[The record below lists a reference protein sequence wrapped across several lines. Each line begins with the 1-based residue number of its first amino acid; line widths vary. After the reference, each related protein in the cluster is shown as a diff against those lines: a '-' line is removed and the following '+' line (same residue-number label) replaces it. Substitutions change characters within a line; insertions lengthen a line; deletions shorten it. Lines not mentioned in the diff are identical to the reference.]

1 MKKSFFLV
9 ILASLFLV
17 TLSACSGPQGMT
29 DKGANYVVTDK
40 DSQLFDKGTAK
51 LDLDYCNDI
60 TDEKLRADCRNIVT
74 SKQISAQA
82 LETNDE
88 KVCNQIKIVEYKN
101 LCIKAVKD
109 KKAEEQSKQAEIEK
123 SGKLLQEAID
133 QAQKAGDSGDIKKC
147 QEIKD
152 PELKVSCEDRI
163 YFKLKTCSKIE
174 DPILRAD
181 CK

>member
-1 MKKSFFLV
+1 MKKSYFLV
-9 ILASLFLV
+9 ILASLLLL

-29 DKGANYVVTDK
+29 EQGANYVVTDK
-40 DSQLFDKGTAK
+40 DNQLFEKGTEK

-60 TDEKLRADCRNIVT
+60 TDKKLRTDCTNIVK
-74 SKQISAQA
+74 SKQLQSEA

-101 LCIKAVKD
+101 LCVKTVKD
-109 KKAEEQSKQAEIEK
+109 KKAEEANKQAEIEK
-123 SGKLLQEAID
+123 STKLLQEAVN

-147 QEIKD
+147 QELKD
-152 PELKVSCEDRI
+152 PELKISCEDRI
-163 YFKLKTCSKIE
+163 YFKSKTCNKIQ